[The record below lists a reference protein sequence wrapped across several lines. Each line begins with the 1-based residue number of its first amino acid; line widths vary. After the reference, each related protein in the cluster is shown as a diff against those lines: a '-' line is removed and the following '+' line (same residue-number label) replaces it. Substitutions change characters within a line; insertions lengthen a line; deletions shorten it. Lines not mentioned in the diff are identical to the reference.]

1 MDKSEAD
8 NLVKQAEKKLN
19 AGFFSRM
26 FSSKESR
33 LEEALDLYERAANQ
47 FKLQKRWLDAGDCY
61 EHCSKIEEEL
71 GSDAAAGHY
80 HDASHCFNFVDKK
93 RANENMNKC
102 LKVYEKLG
110 RFQMAGK
117 TQKQMAEDYEADLKY
132 DEAIV
137 AYKRAGEYFS
147 MENQNSKTYEQGCLL
162 KQADLMCISN
172 HKDAFEEARNVRNL
186 IFTLLLR
193 FTKKLR
199 CNT

>member
-1 MDKSEAD
+1 MERSEAE
-8 NLVKQAEKKLN
+8 NLVKKAQSKLN
-19 AGFFSRM
+19 AGFMTRL
-26 FSSKESR
+26 FSSRESR

-47 FKLQKRWLDAGDCY
+47 YKLQKRWFEAGECF
-61 EHCSKIEEEL
+61 ENCSKIEEEL

-102 LKVYEKLG
+102 LKFYEKLG

-117 TQKQMAEDYEADLKY
+117 TQKQMAEEYESELKY
-132 DEAIV
+132 DEAIA
-137 AYKRAGEYFS
+137 AYKRAAEYFS

-172 HKDAFEEARNVRNL
+172 HKDAFDESKIVNL
-186 IFTLLLR
+186 FFI
-193 FTKKLR
+193 
-199 CNT
+199 